1 MINKQNKKASIFALG
16 MVLGVIILMGIA
28 WYGFAATNKNIYKG
42 IKIIDPLN
50 YKNLKDNFALYLNE
64 SAKLSASQSFYEI
77 AKETAIDKE
86 NPGCNIYSGKD
97 YIIWSQECKPEQKI
111 IEEMFIKYY
120 NKSFNILLQEY
131 PLIDTEKIEYN
142 HILEENQINSFASLE
157 KIKTTKKAVF
167 ATYNVSYEFDPSTN
181 LDIKKQ
187 EIHLED
193 FISIYQKTTNQ
204 IKICKEEENQLD
216 CIKKNL
222 EFERWIFYV
231 DKEGSFFIFEFKT
244 KKYFFFENVD
254 GRERFNPLK
263 LNFAIIEE

>member
-131 PLIDTEKIEYN
+131 PLIDTEKI
-142 HILEENQINSFASLE
+142 QFM
-157 KIKTTKKAVF
+157 
-167 ATYNVSYEFDPSTN
+167 
-181 LDIKKQ
+181 
-187 EIHLED
+187 
-193 FISIYQKTTNQ
+193 
-204 IKICKEEENQLD
+204 
-216 CIKKNL
+216 
-222 EFERWIFYV
+222 R
-231 DKEGSFFIFEFKT
+231 
-244 KKYFFFENVD
+244 
-254 GRERFNPLK
+254 
-263 LNFAIIEE
+263 